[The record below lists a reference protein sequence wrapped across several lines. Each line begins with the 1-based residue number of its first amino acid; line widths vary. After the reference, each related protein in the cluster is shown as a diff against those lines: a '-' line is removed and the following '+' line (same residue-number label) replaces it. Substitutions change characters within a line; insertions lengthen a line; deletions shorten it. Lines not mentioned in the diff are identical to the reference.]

1 MEKAVRRPCKETRHA
16 TQTIDSNRNRAGCSR
31 RGGFDLAQTQ
41 LHATR
46 ETLVDVGPVNV
57 TADTKKSIPL
67 SPILGGVLL
76 AGGAVLIVVGARKS

>member
-1 MEKAVRRPCKETRHA
+1 MQRTPLLVIGVVLVVVGAAALVWPKLSY
-16 TQTIDSNRNRAGCSR
+16 TQ
-31 RGGFDLAQTQ
+31 
-41 LHATR
+41 R

-76 AGGAVLIVVGARKS
+76 AGGAVSLVVGARKS

>member
-1 MEKAVRRPCKETRHA
+1 MRRTPLIAIGVVLVLLGAA
-16 TQTIDSNRNRAGCSR
+16 TLIWPKLSY
-31 RGGFDLAQTQ
+31 TQ
-41 LHATR
+41 R

-57 TADTKKSIPL
+57 TADTQKSVPL

>member
-1 MEKAVRRPCKETRHA
+1 MRRTPLIAIGVVLVLLGAAALIWPKLSY
-16 TQTIDSNRNRAGCSR
+16 TQ
-31 RGGFDLAQTQ
+31 
-41 LHATR
+41 R

-57 TADTKKSIPL
+57 TADTEKSVPL

>member
-1 MEKAVRRPCKETRHA
+1 MRRKPLIAIGVVLVVLGAAALIRPRLRY
-16 TQTIDSNRNRAGCSR
+16 TQ
-31 RGGFDLAQTQ
+31 
-41 LHATR
+41 R

-57 TADTKKSIPL
+57 TADTKKSVPL